1 MKVVSILGSTG
12 SIGKSTLDVLRLDR
26 INFKVFALSC
36 HSNIKLLAQQTIE
49 FQPDIIV
56 VNSAN
61 DREVILTYLD
71 GKANPDIL
79 FGPNGHKTIVE
90 ADEVTDVV
98 AAISGAAGLTSTYHA
113 ASKGKRILLANKE
126 SMVMAGSL
134 IMRQAELNHGL
145 IIPIDSE
152 HNAIFQVL
160 NGARDNKA
168 IQKII
173 LTASGGPFRSFS
185 AEMIKEVTVEQAL
198 KHPKWSMGR
207 KISIDSATMMN
218 KGLEVI
224 EASFLFQLPAEKI
237 GVVIHPQSIVHSLVE
252 FVDGSLLTQL
262 GCPDMRVP
270 ISFALGYP
278 ERISSGVQG
287 IDLTKH
293 ESLSFS
299 NPNHALFPC
308 LNLAYQA
315 LEAGQGYCVA
325 LNAANEIAVEAFLE
339 GRISFVQI
347 YEVIAEVMKGD
358 ISPTKDQLDVIFDL
372 DRSIRLLSHEIILRR
387 LKS

>member
-134 IMRQAELNHGL
+134 IMRQAELNDGL

-185 AEMIKEVTVEQAL
+185 AEMIKDVTVEQAL

-358 ISPTKDQLDVIFDL
+358 IPPTKDQLDVIFDL

>member
-61 DREVILTYLD
+61 DREVILTYLE

-90 ADEVTDVV
+90 AEEVTDVV

-113 ASKGKRILLANKE
+113 ALKGKRILLANKE

-134 IMRQAELNHGL
+134 IMRQAELSHGL

-237 GVVIHPQSIVHSLVE
+237 GVVIHPQSIVHSFVE

-358 ISPTKDQLDVIFDL
+358 IPPTKDQLDVIFDL

>member
-36 HSNIKLLAQQTIE
+36 HSNIKLLARQTIE

-61 DREVILTYLD
+61 DREVILTYLE

-90 ADEVTDVV
+90 AEEVTDVV

-218 KGLEVI
+218 KGLEII

-237 GVVIHPQSIVHSLVE
+237 EVVIHPQSIVHSFVE

-278 ERISSGVQG
+278 ERIPSGVQG
-287 IDLTKH
+287 IDLTEH

-299 NPNHALFPC
+299 NPNHTLFPC

-315 LEAGQGYCVA
+315 LEAGQAECVA
-325 LNAANEIAVEAFLE
+325 LNAANEIAVGAFLK
-339 GRISFVQI
+339 GAISFMQI
-347 YEVIAEVMKGD
+347 HEVIVEVMEGV
-358 ISPTKDQLDVIFDL
+358 IPQTSNVLDAIIDL
-372 DRSIRLLSHEIILRR
+372 DKNIRIRSHAIIARR
-387 LKS
+387 VKS

>member
-134 IMRQAELNHGL
+134 IMRQAELNDGL

-252 FVDGSLLTQL
+252 FVDGSLITQL

-358 ISPTKDQLDVIFDL
+358 IPPTKDQLDVIFDL

>member
-36 HSNIKLLAQQTIE
+36 HSNLKLLAQQTIE

-134 IMRQAELNHGL
+134 IMRQAELNDGL

-160 NGARDNKA
+160 NGARDNKS

-185 AEMIKEVTVEQAL
+185 AEMIKDVTVEQAL

-237 GVVIHPQSIVHSLVE
+237 GVVIHPQSIVHSFVE
-252 FVDGSLLTQL
+252 FVDRSLLTQL

-358 ISPTKDQLDVIFDL
+358 IPPTKDQLDVIFDL

>member
-36 HSNIKLLAQQTIE
+36 HSNIKLLARQTIE

-61 DREVILTYLD
+61 DREVILTYLE

-90 ADEVTDVV
+90 AEEVTDVV

-218 KGLEVI
+218 KGLEII

-237 GVVIHPQSIVHSLVE
+237 EVVIHPQSIVHSFVE

-278 ERISSGVQG
+278 ERIPSGVQG
-287 IDLTKH
+287 IDLTEH

-347 YEVIAEVMKGD
+347 YEVIAEVMIGD
-358 ISPTKDQLDVIFDL
+358 IPPTKDQLDVIFDL

>member
-36 HSNIKLLAQQTIE
+36 HSNLKLLAQQTIE

-134 IMRQAELNHGL
+134 IMRQAELNDGL

-160 NGARDNKA
+160 NGARDNKS

-185 AEMIKEVTVEQAL
+185 AEMIKDVTVEQAL

-358 ISPTKDQLDVIFDL
+358 ITPTKDQLDVIFDL

>member
-36 HSNIKLLAQQTIE
+36 HSNLKLLAQQTIE

-134 IMRQAELNHGL
+134 IMRQAELNDGL

-160 NGARDNKA
+160 NGARDNKS

-185 AEMIKEVTVEQAL
+185 AEMIKDVTVEQAL

-358 ISPTKDQLDVIFDL
+358 IPPTKDQLDVIFDL

>member
-134 IMRQAELNHGL
+134 IMRQAELNDGL

-160 NGARDNKA
+160 NGARDNKS

-185 AEMIKEVTVEQAL
+185 AEMIKDVTVEQAL

-347 YEVIAEVMKGD
+347 YEVIAEVMIGD
-358 ISPTKDQLDVIFDL
+358 IPPTKDQLDVIFDL

>member
-134 IMRQAELNHGL
+134 IMRQAELNDGL

-160 NGARDNKA
+160 NGARDNKS

-185 AEMIKEVTVEQAL
+185 AEMIKDVTVEQAL

-237 GVVIHPQSIVHSLVE
+237 GVVIHPQSIVHSFVE

-358 ISPTKDQLDVIFDL
+358 IPPTKDQLDVIFDL

>member
-134 IMRQAELNHGL
+134 IMRQAELNDGL

-160 NGARDNKA
+160 NGARDNKS

-185 AEMIKEVTVEQAL
+185 AEMIKDVTVEQAL

-358 ISPTKDQLDVIFDL
+358 IPPTKDQLDVIFDL

>member
-134 IMRQAELNHGL
+134 IMRQAELNDGL

-185 AEMIKEVTVEQAL
+185 AEMIKDVTVEQAL

-237 GVVIHPQSIVHSLVE
+237 GVVIHPQSIVHSFVE

-358 ISPTKDQLDVIFDL
+358 IPPTKDQLDVIFDL

>member
-12 SIGKSTLDVLRLDR
+12 SIGQSTLDVLRLDR

-61 DREVILTYLD
+61 DREVILTYLE

-79 FGPNGHKTIVE
+79 FGPNGHKMIVE

-113 ASKGKRILLANKE
+113 ALKGKRILLANKE

-134 IMRQAELNHGL
+134 IMRQAELSHGL

-237 GVVIHPQSIVHSLVE
+237 EVVIHPQSIVHSFVE

-278 ERISSGVQG
+278 ERIPSGVQG
-287 IDLTKH
+287 INLTEH

-308 LNLAYQA
+308 LNLAYEA
-315 LEAGQGYCVA
+315 LEAGQAWCVA

-339 GRISFVQI
+339 CAIGFMQI
-347 YEVIAEVMKGD
+347 HEVIAEVMEGVIPQTND
-358 ISPTKDQLDVIFDL
+358 ELDAIIDL
-372 DRSIRLLSHEIILRR
+372 DKNIRIRSHEIIAQRV
-387 LKS
+387 KS

>member
-36 HSNIKLLAQQTIE
+36 HSNIKLLARQTIE

-61 DREVILTYLD
+61 DREVILTYLE

-98 AAISGAAGLTSTYHA
+98 AAISGAAGLISTYHA

-134 IMRQAELNHGL
+134 IMRQTELNHGL

-185 AEMIKEVTVEQAL
+185 AERIKEVTVEQAL

-237 GVVIHPQSIVHSLVE
+237 GVVIHPQSIVHSFVE

>member
-36 HSNIKLLAQQTIE
+36 HSNIKLLARQTIE

-61 DREVILTYLD
+61 DREVILTYLE

-237 GVVIHPQSIVHSLVE
+237 GVVIHPQSIVHSFVE

-358 ISPTKDQLDVIFDL
+358 IPPTKDQLDVIFDL

>member
-61 DREVILTYLD
+61 DREVILTYLE

-79 FGPNGHKTIVE
+79 FGPNGHRMIVE

-113 ASKGKRILLANKE
+113 ALKGKRILLANKE

-134 IMRQAELNHGL
+134 IMRQAELSHGL

-237 GVVIHPQSIVHSLVE
+237 EVVIHPQSIVHSFVE

-278 ERISSGVQG
+278 ERIPSGVQG
-287 IDLTKH
+287 INLTEH

-315 LEAGQGYCVA
+315 LEAGQAWCVA

-339 GRISFVQI
+339 CAIGFMQI
-347 YEVIAEVMKGD
+347 HEVIAEVMEGVIPQTND
-358 ISPTKDQLDVIFDL
+358 ELDAIIDL
-372 DRSIRLLSHEIILRR
+372 DKNIRIRSHEIISQRV
-387 LKS
+387 KS

>member
-12 SIGKSTLDVLRLDR
+12 SIGQSTLDVLRLDR

-61 DREVILTYLD
+61 DREVILTYIE

-79 FGPNGHKTIVE
+79 FGPNGHKMIVE

-113 ASKGKRILLANKE
+113 ALKGKRILLANKE

-134 IMRQAELNHGL
+134 IMRQAKLSHGL

-237 GVVIHPQSIVHSLVE
+237 EVVIHPQSIVHSFVE

-278 ERISSGVQG
+278 ERIPSGVQG
-287 IDLTKH
+287 INLTEH

-315 LEAGQGYCVA
+315 LEAGQASCVA

-339 GRISFVQI
+339 CAIGFMQI
-347 YEVIAEVMKGD
+347 HEVIAEVMEGVIPQTND
-358 ISPTKDQLDVIFDL
+358 ELDAIIDL
-372 DRSIRLLSHEIILRR
+372 DKNIRIRSHEIIAQRV
-387 LKS
+387 KS

>member
-12 SIGKSTLDVLRLDR
+12 SIGQSTLDVLRLDR

-61 DREVILTYLD
+61 DREVILTYIE

-79 FGPNGHKTIVE
+79 FGPNGHKMIVE

-113 ASKGKRILLANKE
+113 ALKGKRILLANKE

-134 IMRQAELNHGL
+134 IMRQAKLSHGL

-237 GVVIHPQSIVHSLVE
+237 EVVIHPQSIVHSFVE

-278 ERISSGVQG
+278 ERIPSGVQG
-287 IDLTKH
+287 INLTKH

-315 LEAGQGYCVA
+315 LEAGQASCVA

-339 GRISFVQI
+339 CAIGFMQI
-347 YEVIAEVMKGD
+347 HEVIAEVMEGVIPQTND
-358 ISPTKDQLDVIFDL
+358 ELDAIIDL
-372 DRSIRLLSHEIILRR
+372 DKNIRIRSHKIIAQRV
-387 LKS
+387 KS

>member
-134 IMRQAELNHGL
+134 IMRQAELNDGL

-160 NGARDNKA
+160 NGARDNKS

-185 AEMIKEVTVEQAL
+185 AEMIKDVTVEQAL

-237 GVVIHPQSIVHSLVE
+237 GVVIHPQSIVHSFVE

>member
-36 HSNIKLLAQQTIE
+36 HSNIKLLARQTIE

-61 DREVILTYLD
+61 DREVILTYLE

-79 FGPNGHKTIVE
+79 FGPNGHKAIVE

-98 AAISGAAGLTSTYHA
+98 AAISGAAGLISTYHA

-134 IMRQAELNHGL
+134 IMRQTELNHGL

-237 GVVIHPQSIVHSLVE
+237 EVVIHPQSIVHSFVE

-278 ERISSGVQG
+278 ERIPSGVQG
-287 IDLTKH
+287 INLTEH

-315 LEAGQGYCVA
+315 LEAGQAWCVA

-339 GRISFVQI
+339 CAIGFMQI
-347 YEVIAEVMKGD
+347 HEVIAEVMEGVIPQTND
-358 ISPTKDQLDVIFDL
+358 ELDAIIDL
-372 DRSIRLLSHEIILRR
+372 DKNIRIRSHKIIAQRV
-387 LKS
+387 KS

>member
-36 HSNIKLLAQQTIE
+36 HSNIKLLARQTIE

-61 DREVILTYLD
+61 DREVILTYLE

-90 ADEVTDVV
+90 AEEVTDVV

-218 KGLEVI
+218 KGLEII

-237 GVVIHPQSIVHSLVE
+237 EVVIHPQSIVHSFVE

-278 ERISSGVQG
+278 ERIPSGVQG
-287 IDLTKH
+287 IDLTEH

-358 ISPTKDQLDVIFDL
+358 IPPTKDQLDVIFDL

>member
-12 SIGKSTLDVLRLDR
+12 SIGQSTLDVLRLDR

-36 HSNIKLLAQQTIE
+36 HSNIKLLARQTIE

-61 DREVILTYLD
+61 DREVILTYLE

-79 FGPNGHKTIVE
+79 FGPNGHKMIVE

-113 ASKGKRILLANKE
+113 ALKGKRILLANKE

-134 IMRQAELNHGL
+134 IMRQAELSHGL

-185 AEMIKEVTVEQAL
+185 AEMIKAVTVEQAL

-237 GVVIHPQSIVHSLVE
+237 EVVIHPQSIVHSFVE

-278 ERISSGVQG
+278 ERIPSGVQG
-287 IDLTKH
+287 INLTEH

-315 LEAGQGYCVA
+315 LEAGQAWCVA

-339 GRISFVQI
+339 CAIGFMQI
-347 YEVIAEVMKGD
+347 HEVIAEVMEGVIPQTND
-358 ISPTKDQLDVIFDL
+358 ELDAIIDL
-372 DRSIRLLSHEIILRR
+372 DKNIRIRSHEIIAQRV
-387 LKS
+387 KS

>member
-358 ISPTKDQLDVIFDL
+358 IPPTKDQLDVIFDL

>member
-134 IMRQAELNHGL
+134 IIRQAELNDGL

-160 NGARDNKA
+160 NGARDNKS

-185 AEMIKEVTVEQAL
+185 AEMIKDVTVEQAL

-224 EASFLFQLPAEKI
+224 EASFLFQLPAKKI
-237 GVVIHPQSIVHSLVE
+237 GVVIHPQSIVHSFVE

-358 ISPTKDQLDVIFDL
+358 IPPTKDQLDVIFDL

>member
-12 SIGKSTLDVLRLDR
+12 SIGQSTLDVLRLDR

-61 DREVILTYLD
+61 DREVILTYLE

-79 FGPNGHKTIVE
+79 FGPNGHKMIVE

-113 ASKGKRILLANKE
+113 ALKGKRILLANKE

-134 IMRQAELNHGL
+134 IMRQAELSHGL

-237 GVVIHPQSIVHSLVE
+237 EVVIHPQSIVHSFVE

-278 ERISSGVQG
+278 ERIPSGVQG
-287 IDLTKH
+287 INLTEH

-315 LEAGQGYCVA
+315 LEAGQARCVA

-339 GRISFVQI
+339 CAIGFMQI
-347 YEVIAEVMKGD
+347 HEVIAEVMEGVIPQTND
-358 ISPTKDQLDVIFDL
+358 ELDAIIDL
-372 DRSIRLLSHEIILRR
+372 DKNIRIRCHEIIAQRV
-387 LKS
+387 KS

>member
-1 MKVVSILGSTG
+1 
-12 SIGKSTLDVLRLDR
+12 
-26 INFKVFALSC
+26 
-36 HSNIKLLAQQTIE
+36 
-49 FQPDIIV
+49 
-56 VNSAN
+56 
-61 DREVILTYLD
+61 
-71 GKANPDIL
+71 
-79 FGPNGHKTIVE
+79 
-90 ADEVTDVV
+90 
-98 AAISGAAGLTSTYHA
+98 
-113 ASKGKRILLANKE
+113 
-126 SMVMAGSL
+126 
-134 IMRQAELNHGL
+134 MRQTELNHGL

-237 GVVIHPQSIVHSLVE
+237 EVVIHPQSIVHSFVE

-278 ERISSGVQG
+278 ERIPSGVQG
-287 IDLTKH
+287 INLTKH

-315 LEAGQGYCVA
+315 LEAGQASCVA

-339 GRISFVQI
+339 CAIGFMQI
-347 YEVIAEVMKGD
+347 HEVIAEVMEGVIPQTND
-358 ISPTKDQLDVIFDL
+358 ELDAIIDL
-372 DRSIRLLSHEIILRR
+372 DKNIRIRSHKIIAQRV
-387 LKS
+387 KS

>member
-36 HSNIKLLAQQTIE
+36 HSNLKLLAQQTIE

-134 IMRQAELNHGL
+134 IMRQAELNDGL

-160 NGARDNKA
+160 NGARDNKS

-185 AEMIKEVTVEQAL
+185 AEMIKDVTVEQAL

>member
-12 SIGKSTLDVLRLDR
+12 SIGQSTLDVLRLDR

-61 DREVILTYLD
+61 DREVILTYLE

-79 FGPNGHKTIVE
+79 FGPNGHKMIVE

-113 ASKGKRILLANKE
+113 ALKGKRILLANKE

-134 IMRQAELNHGL
+134 IMRQAELSHGL

-237 GVVIHPQSIVHSLVE
+237 EVVIHPQSIVHSFVE

-278 ERISSGVQG
+278 ERIPSGVQG
-287 IDLTKH
+287 INLTEH

-315 LEAGQGYCVA
+315 LEAGQAWCVA

-339 GRISFVQI
+339 CAIGFMQI
-347 YEVIAEVMKGD
+347 HEVIAEVMEGVIPQTND
-358 ISPTKDQLDVIFDL
+358 ELDAIIDL
-372 DRSIRLLSHEIILRR
+372 DKNIRIRSHEIIAQRV
-387 LKS
+387 KS

>member
-98 AAISGAAGLTSTYHA
+98 AAISGAAALTSTYHA

-134 IMRQAELNHGL
+134 IMRQAELNDGL

-160 NGARDNKA
+160 NGARDNKS

-185 AEMIKEVTVEQAL
+185 AEMIKDVTVEQAL

-358 ISPTKDQLDVIFDL
+358 IPPTKDQLDVIFDL

>member
-12 SIGKSTLDVLRLDR
+12 SIGQSTLDVLRLDR

-36 HSNIKLLAQQTIE
+36 HSNIKLLARQTIE

-61 DREVILTYLD
+61 DREVILTYLE

-79 FGPNGHKTIVE
+79 FGPNGHKMIVE

-113 ASKGKRILLANKE
+113 ALKGKRILLANKE

-134 IMRQAELNHGL
+134 IMRQTELNHGL

-207 KISIDSATMMN
+207 KISSDSATMMN

-237 GVVIHPQSIVHSLVE
+237 EVVIHPQSIVHSFVE

-278 ERISSGVQG
+278 ERIPSGVQG
-287 IDLTKH
+287 INLTKH

-315 LEAGQGYCVA
+315 LEAGQAWCVA

-339 GRISFVQI
+339 CAIGFMQI
-347 YEVIAEVMKGD
+347 HEVIAEVMEGVIPQTND
-358 ISPTKDQLDVIFDL
+358 ELDAIIDL
-372 DRSIRLLSHEIILRR
+372 DKNIRIRSHKIIAQRV
-387 LKS
+387 KS

>member
-12 SIGKSTLDVLRLDR
+12 SIGQSTLDVLRLDR

-61 DREVILTYLD
+61 DREVILTYIE

-79 FGPNGHKTIVE
+79 FGPNGHKMIVE

-113 ASKGKRILLANKE
+113 ALKGKRILLANKE

-134 IMRQAELNHGL
+134 IMRQAKLSHGL

-237 GVVIHPQSIVHSLVE
+237 EVVIHPQSIVHSFVE

-278 ERISSGVQG
+278 ERIPSGVQG
-287 IDLTKH
+287 INLTEH

-315 LEAGQGYCVA
+315 LEAGQASCVA

-339 GRISFVQI
+339 CAIGFMQI
-347 YEVIAEVMKGD
+347 HEVIAEVMEGVIPQTND
-358 ISPTKDQLDVIFDL
+358 ELDAIIDL
-372 DRSIRLLSHEIILRR
+372 DKNIRIRSHKIIAQRV
-387 LKS
+387 KS

>member
-134 IMRQAELNHGL
+134 IMRQAELNDGL

-160 NGARDNKA
+160 NGARDNKS

-185 AEMIKEVTVEQAL
+185 AEMIKDVTVEQAL

-325 LNAANEIAVEAFLE
+325 LNAANEIAVESFLE

-358 ISPTKDQLDVIFDL
+358 IPPTKDQLDVIFDL

>member
-237 GVVIHPQSIVHSLVE
+237 GVVIHPQSIVHSFVE

>member
-36 HSNIKLLAQQTIE
+36 HSNLKLLAQQTIE

-134 IMRQAELNHGL
+134 IMRQAELNDGL

-160 NGARDNKA
+160 NGARDNKS

-185 AEMIKEVTVEQAL
+185 AEMIKDVTVEQAL

-237 GVVIHPQSIVHSLVE
+237 GVVIHPQSIVHSFVE

-339 GRISFVQI
+339 GRISFVEI

-358 ISPTKDQLDVIFDL
+358 IPPTKDQLDVIFDL

>member
-12 SIGKSTLDVLRLDR
+12 SIGQSTLDVLRLDR

-113 ASKGKRILLANKE
+113 ALKGKRILLANKE

-134 IMRQAELNHGL
+134 IMRQAELSHGL

-237 GVVIHPQSIVHSLVE
+237 EVVIHPQSIVHSFVE

-278 ERISSGVQG
+278 ERIPSGVQG
-287 IDLTKH
+287 INLTEH

-315 LEAGQGYCVA
+315 LEAGQAWCVA

-339 GRISFVQI
+339 CAIGFMQI
-347 YEVIAEVMKGD
+347 HEVIAEVMEGVIPQTND
-358 ISPTKDQLDVIFDL
+358 ELDAIIDL
-372 DRSIRLLSHEIILRR
+372 DKNIRIRSHEIIAQRV
-387 LKS
+387 KS

>member
-339 GRISFVQI
+339 GRISFVEI

-358 ISPTKDQLDVIFDL
+358 IPPTKDQLDVIFDL

>member
-1 MKVVSILGSTG
+1 MKIVSILGSTG

-36 HSNIKLLAQQTIE
+36 NSNIKLLARQTIE

-61 DREVILTYLD
+61 DREVIRTYLE

-113 ASKGKRILLANKE
+113 AAKGKRILLANKE

-185 AEMIKEVTVEQAL
+185 AEMIKEVTVDQAL

-237 GVVIHPQSIVHSLVE
+237 EVVIHPQSIVHSFVE

-278 ERISSGVQG
+278 ERIRSGVQG

-315 LEAGQGYCVA
+315 LRDGQGACVA
-325 LNAANEIAVEAFLE
+325 LNAANEIVVGAFLE
-339 GRISFVQI
+339 GAISFIQM
-347 YEVIAEVMKGD
+347 YEVIAEVME
-358 ISPTKDQLDVIFDL
+358 DVIPTTNDELDAIIDL
-372 DRSIRLLSHEIILRR
+372 DKSIRLRSHEVIARR
-387 LKS
+387 A

>member
-1 MKVVSILGSTG
+1 
-12 SIGKSTLDVLRLDR
+12 
-26 INFKVFALSC
+26 
-36 HSNIKLLAQQTIE
+36 
-49 FQPDIIV
+49 
-56 VNSAN
+56 
-61 DREVILTYLD
+61 
-71 GKANPDIL
+71 
-79 FGPNGHKTIVE
+79 
-90 ADEVTDVV
+90 
-98 AAISGAAGLTSTYHA
+98 
-113 ASKGKRILLANKE
+113 
-126 SMVMAGSL
+126 
-134 IMRQAELNHGL
+134 MRQAELNDGL

-160 NGARDNKA
+160 NGARDNKS

-185 AEMIKEVTVEQAL
+185 AEMIKDVTVEQAL

-325 LNAANEIAVEAFLE
+325 LNAANEIAVESFLE

-358 ISPTKDQLDVIFDL
+358 IPPTKDQLDVIFDL